1 MKDKL
6 PLISVIVPVYNVQPY
21 LARCVDSIL
30 SQTYKNLEIFLV
42 DDGSPDDCGRMCDEY
57 KKADSRVKVIHKDNG
72 GLSDARNVAIDVAS
86 GDYILCVDSDDYIHH
101 TMIEVLYLSLKKH
114 GCDISIASHL
124 NVTDQG
130 KPDLSSKKENKTK
143 VFDVQSG
150 LEAMLYQ
157 KDITTSAWGKLY
169 KAELF
174 TNIRYPKGK
183 LCEDLDTTYR
193 LFAKSKKIVLNSV
206 KLYFYLQRDNS
217 IINSSFKPARMDA
230 LKFAEDQL
238 TFVEREF
245 PAIKKS
251 AHNRLFMEAVFI
263 MLTMQKTAVGSHDVN
278 WTRCVNAIK
287 KHRKIVLCDTKSRVL
302 YRAYAIL
309 SFISPKLI
317 YVINKTKSRMKLIA
331 RRTV

>member
-30 SQTYKNLEIFLV
+30 SQTYRNLEIFLV
-42 DDGSPDDCGRMCDEY
+42 DDGSPDDCGHMCDEY
-57 KKADSRVKVIHKDNG
+57 KKADSRVKVIHKKNG
-72 GLSDARNVAIDVAS
+72 GLSDARNVAIDIAS
-86 GDYILCVDSDDYIHH
+86 GDYVLCVDSDDYIHH
-101 TMIEVLYLSLKKH
+101 AMIEVLYLSLKKH
-114 GCDISIASHL
+114 GCDISIASYL
-124 NVTDQG
+124 NVADQYE
-130 KPDLSSKKENKTK
+130 PDLSSKKENRTK

-183 LCEDLDTTYR
+183 LCEDLDTTYK
-193 LFAKSKKIVLNSV
+193 LFAKSKKIVLNSA

-245 PAIKKS
+245 PAIKK
-251 AHNRLFMEAVFI
+251 AACNRFFMEAVFI
-263 MLTMQKTAVGSHDVN
+263 GIQILFSSVYKKEYKRCKAIIKRYRIDVA
-278 WTRCVNAIK
+278 RDGESPLA
-287 KHRKIVLCDTKSRVL
+287 
-302 YRAYAIL
+302 YR
-309 SFISPKLI
+309 
-317 YVINKTKSRMKLIA
+317 LIA
-331 RRTV
+331 VAAIINVDIALMVVRLRSLRGRNES